1 MFEPGPS
8 GPWMQMEEEQLML
21 CMCHGI
27 HPAYS
32 GLCSKR
38 VKEKSELILKDMDGQ
53 RQRLAAGW

>member
-1 MFEPGPS
+1 MRT
-8 GPWMQMEEEQLML
+8 EEEQLVL

-27 HPAYS
+27 HLAYS

-53 RQRLAAGW
+53 RERFAAGW